1 MHDVQVGIN
10 GLAYTPNITT
20 AAVGDAITFH
30 FYPGG
35 PGGHNVVQGS
45 FDSPC
50 TFLNGGFYSG
60 FIITLTGESDNVFT
74 ITINDTNPIWIYC
87 SEWMHCQLGMAM
99 VINPPAS
106 GDNLDGYVT
115 AAAKTTF
122 NSTTPPVVAGGIIS
136 TQSNLSSATTTSAS
150 TTSGSSTASV
160 SPTQGKSEG
169 VILGGSQVVL
179 SGIGAVVA
187 LAAFGAGLV

>member
-1 MHDVQVGIN
+1 MHLKNACECWFYKRPFLLSSSASISTLANPFFPFLRPLLSAYSHISSSKMRIHHMSFASLHLIAAAAGTTHDVQVGIN

-20 AAVGDAITFH
+20 AAVGDTITFH

-99 VINPPAS
+99 VINPP
-106 GDNLDGYVT
+106 
-115 AAAKTTF
+115 
-122 NSTTPPVVAGGIIS
+122 
-136 TQSNLSSATTTSAS
+136 
-150 TTSGSSTASV
+150 
-160 SPTQGKSEG
+160 
-169 VILGGSQVVL
+169 
-179 SGIGAVVA
+179 
-187 LAAFGAGLV
+187 